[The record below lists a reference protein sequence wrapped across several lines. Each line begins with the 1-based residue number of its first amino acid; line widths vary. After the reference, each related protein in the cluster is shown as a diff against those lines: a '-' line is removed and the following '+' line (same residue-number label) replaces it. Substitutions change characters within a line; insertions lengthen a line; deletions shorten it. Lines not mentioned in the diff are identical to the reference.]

1 MVSSISGESTSVTMR
16 SLCFDHVSS
25 AWFWVRETQS
35 SAALSGLS
43 GLFPCLVSAFSEGQV
58 HLLLHVLLVQ
68 GIPGGVP
75 DLQYCLRELDHIAVP
90 GEDYPFD
97 SDVDLCFPQPLVYGN
112 GSPYFGAPELVVSS
126 LNKAVS
132 SGSGALIFS
141 NCFASRRCFFPAVPP
156 ALLSILMQD
165 SNVQH
170 QGGLLLVQSLLT
182 SKVFF

>member
-1 MVSSISGESTSVTMR
+1 M
-16 SLCFDHVSS
+16 
-25 AWFWVRETQS
+25 
-35 SAALSGLS
+35 
-43 GLFPCLVSAFSEGQV
+43 

-97 SDVDLCFPQPLVYGN
+97 SDVDLCFPHPLVYGN

-141 NCFASRRCFFPAVPP
+141 NCFASRRCFFLAILP
-156 ALLSILMQD
+156 ALLSILMRG
-165 SNVQH
+165 SHVRR

>member
-1 MVSSISGESTSVTMR
+1 MVSLIS
-16 SLCFDHVSS
+16 DIAYVSS
-25 AWFWVRETQS
+25 TTSQF
-35 SAALSGLS
+35 LGM
-43 GLFPCLVSAFSEGQV
+43 
-58 HLLLHVLLVQ
+58 
-68 GIPGGVP
+68 
-75 DLQYCLRELDHIAVP
+75 
-90 GEDYPFD
+90 EDYPFD
-97 SDVDLCFPQPLVYGN
+97 SDVDLGFPQPLVYGN
-112 GSPYFGAPELVVSS
+112 ESPYFGAPELVVSS

-165 SNVQH
+165 SNVQG